1 MSQTTHFQEQG
12 YSVHRAFLS
21 ASEVTELN
29 NQVNRII
36 EILVPNLPAAE
47 VYYENKSDP
56 GSLKQIQQLNKYDE
70 YFQKLATSDK
80 FQGLAE
86 QLLGAPVSL
95 KNVQYF
101 NKAPGV
107 SKATPAHQDGY
118 YFMIKPQQALT
129 MWLSLGSADAENG
142 AVVYLPKSH
151 QRGLRP
157 HHQTGTLGFSQG
169 VSDWSAKDQ
178 DIEQQMHASAGDLLV
193 HHSLTIHR
201 ANPNTGQSS
210 RKAIGLI
217 YYRADV
223 EVDESRY
230 QDYKLRLEAEL
241 STQNKI

>member
-1 MSQTTHFQEQG
+1 MSQTIHFQEQG
-12 YSVHRAFLS
+12 YSVHRGFLS
-21 ASEVTELN
+21 SLEVTDLSK
-29 NQVNRII
+29 QIQRVIDT
-36 EILVPNLPAAE
+36 LVPSMPDTE
-47 VYYENKSDP
+47 VFYENQSDP
-56 GSLKQIQQLNKYDE
+56 SSLKQIQQLNKHDP
-70 YFQKLATSDK
+70 YFQQLAMSDK

-86 QLLGAPVSL
+86 QLLGAPASV

-101 NKAPGV
+101 NKAPGAN
-107 SKATPAHQDGY
+107 KATPAHQDGY

-169 VSDWSAKDQ
+169 ISDWSAKDQ
-178 DIEQQMHASAGDLLV
+178 EIEQQMHASAGDLLV

-201 ANPNTGQSS
+201 ANPNTSQSS

-217 YYRADV
+217 YYRTDV
-223 EVDESRY
+223 EVDERRY
-230 QDYKLRLEAEL
+230 QDYKLSLEDHL
-241 STQNKI
+241 RTQNQI